1 MKMNLSTGSQTKSV
15 VVTKE
20 KKYKEDENNK
30 NGDTENQ
37 THLDRKLGVKSIR
50 KILRTLCSDNFPK
63 EEMDLMIWVCITV
76 FIIYIGSR
84 WKSRWF
90 RW

>member
-1 MKMNLSTGSQTKSV
+1 MNLSTGTQAKSV
-15 VVTKE
+15 VVNKE

-37 THLDRKLGVKSIR
+37 AHLDRKLGVKSIR

-63 EEMDLMIWVCITV
+63 EEMDLMIWVNNNV
-76 FIIYIGSR
+76 LII
-84 WKSRWF
+84 
-90 RW
+90 